1 MEVLNSHDLVTI
13 KAQKEKLL
21 KENTEMRKLVGLLQE
36 NVELRCIL
44 ADHGSLDK
52 DCSIYQANKDSKM
65 IKDSIQ
71 SIQCKESEQVWKG
84 ESAVHAPQ
92 AKESEAVWKG
102 ESTHA
107 PEVKES
113 AAGWKGGSIQSLQ
126 PQATDSLYPVTP
138 VKGSFMDTRESQ
150 QDYFSGSKNK
160 EAEGETASLNL
171 YQCRLQDSQELHS
184 MERTVG
190 EIAFQLDR
198 RILAFIF
205 QDRAR
210 LYGISVSNISE
221 KINEFSCDRHKN
233 KVDEVKRAE
242 MTKRYTDIMN
252 KLQEFGYDP
261 KNHPQFTEY
270 LVNRYGI
277 LKERPQPGSS
287 EFKNLL
293 DPEILKRTVTS
304 IVPCDDVKTVQILL
318 RCLKHLAKED
328 GKPLFVW

>member
-1 MEVLNSHDLVTI
+1 MN
-13 KAQKEKLL
+13 
-21 KENTEMRKLVGLLQE
+21 M
-36 NVELRCIL
+36 
-44 ADHGSLDK
+44 
-52 DCSIYQANKDSKM
+52 
-65 IKDSIQ
+65 Q
-71 SIQCKESEQVWKG
+71 SQHVPEGKESSVVWKG
-84 ESAVHAPQ
+84 DSVHTAK

-102 ESTHA
+102 ESAHA
-107 PEVKES
+107 PEPKEC
-113 AAGWKGGSIQSLQ
+113 AGGWKGGSVQTMPTPADSSCPVSPMKGGLME
-126 PQATDSLYPVTP
+126 PQ
-138 VKGSFMDTRESQ
+138 ESK
-150 QDYFSGSKNK
+150 DYFSGSKTK
-160 EAEGETASLNL
+160 QSEGELASLNM

-304 IVPCDDVKTVQILL
+304 IVPCDDVKTVQVLL
-318 RCLKHLAKED
+318 KCLKHLAKED